1 MRSRSATTRRMS
13 RAVRAR
19 IGYFLGL
26 LLLAAGLGWF
36 VHPGLG
42 VAVAGVGLIA
52 WSVLL
57 YDVDEVPQG
66 PAEREDGPW

>member
-1 MRSRSATTRRMS
+1 
-13 RAVRAR
+13 
-19 IGYFLGL
+19 
-26 LLLAAGLGWF
+26 
-36 VHPGLG
+36 

>member
-1 MRSRSATTRRMS
+1 VSRPA
-13 RAVRAR
+13 RAR

-26 LLLAAGLGWF
+26 LAVAAGLGWF

-57 YDVDEVPQG
+57 YDVDEPNPIDPDEEV
-66 PAEREDGPW
+66 RLR

>member
-1 MRSRSATTRRMS
+1 VSRPA
-13 RAVRAR
+13 RAR

-26 LLLAAGLGWF
+26 LTLAAGIGLALGYGW
-36 VHPGLG
+36 G
-42 VAVAGVGLIA
+42 VAVAGAGLVA

-66 PAEREDGPW
+66 PAEQEDGPW

>member
-1 MRSRSATTRRMS
+1 MS
-13 RAVRAR
+13 KPRPMARANRAR
-19 IGYFLGL
+19 LGYYAGL

-42 VAVAGVGLIA
+42 VAVAGAGMMA

-57 YDVDEVPQG
+57 YDVDEEPPVQ
-66 PAEREDGPW
+66 EDGPW

>member
-1 MRSRSATTRRMS
+1 MRKPRRARVSRPA
-13 RAVRAR
+13 RAR